1 MTLTRKTLAPVATVM
16 AVILCAFQIY
26 ATGGI
31 GVLEAPV
38 LRAGHLSMILFLAFF
53 WIPPMKSRD
62 PVWVVALDIM
72 LALASMAV
80 LGYIL
85 YDLEGILNH
94 MRYVDEITPAA
105 MAFGTLC
112 MLLVLEATRRLSG
125 WPLVIV
131 AAAFIAYA
139 MFGEYM
145 PVSMR
150 HDPITYD
157 RFIETMFLL
166 TDGIYGISLST
177 ACTMIFA
184 FCMFGAFLEVSTMN
198 SVFMD
203 LSCLLTRKSRGGPA
217 KVAIFASALFGS
229 ISGSAPANVSATG
242 VFTIPLMKRVGY
254 RPAFAGAVEAVASTG
269 GQIMPP
275 VMGAAAFIMADL
287 TGLGYLAVIKAAL
300 LPAVLYYLALWIMI
314 HFEACKYNLGT
325 IPPEDVPDKKS
336 VIRRLYYLLPIGLL
350 ILLLLSGRSVNFAAF
365 GTTLFIVFLGMC
377 AAATR
382 FTPARFLLALKAT
395 ARNAL
400 MVPTCCAC
408 AGIVVGCITATGI
421 GFKFINVLTG
431 LADGHLFI
439 MLLLLMVTSFILGM
453 GMPVPAAYVLTATLA
468 APALLEFGFS
478 LMSSHLFIVYFSAI
492 SAITPPVAVA
502 AYAAAGISEGNP
514 NSTGAEAVK
523 LSVAA
528 YLVPFVFMYRP
539 ALILD
544 GSAPEI
550 IYAALVSF
558 LGIFSF
564 AGGLEGW
571 LCGRLGRRARLLL
584 IAAGMVFIWPD
595 FRADIAGF
603 VLFGPV
609 LSGQLAA
616 RKREM
621 PGSAGRR

>member
-229 ISGSAPANVSATG
+229 ISGSAPANVYATG

-287 TGLGYLAVIKAAL
+287 TGLGSLAVIKAAL

-382 FTPARFLLALKAT
+382 FTPARFLLALKVT

-400 MVPTCCAC
+400 MVSTCCAC

-421 GFKFINVLTG
+421 GFKFINIITS
-431 LADGHLFI
+431 LADNNLVLMMI
-439 MLLLLMVTSFILGM
+439 VLMLTCIVLGM
-453 GMPVPAAYVLTATLA
+453 GVPTTPAYIIVATLGAPVLIKMGVPVIA
-468 APALLEFGFS
+468 AHMFVF
-478 LMSSHLFIVYFSAI
+478 YYAI
-492 SAITPPVAVA
+492 LSVVTPPVCLA
-502 AYAAAGISEGNP
+502 AFSGAAI
-514 NSTGAEAVK
+514 AEADAMRTGFISMK
-523 LSVAA
+523 LAVVAFI
-528 YLVPFVFMYRP
+528 VPFFFVLQPSLLMQ
-539 ALILD
+539 
-544 GSAPEI
+544 GSAMDVTQAIVTSI
-550 IYAALVSF
+550 IAMYALAGAMQGYLLITANIIERAAL
-558 LGIFSF
+558 LT
-564 AGGLEGW
+564 GGLTMLYPGT
-571 LCGRLGRRARLLL
+571 LTDLVGLGCL
-584 IAAGMVFIWPD
+584 IG
-595 FRADIAGF
+595 
-603 VLFGPV
+603 VLA
-609 LSGQLAA
+609 LQLAR
-616 RKREM
+616 RKF
-621 PGSAGRR
+621 AHTATV

>member
-1 MTLTRKTLAPVATVM
+1 MTLTRKTLAPVATIM

-229 ISGSAPANVSATG
+229 ISGSAPANVYATG

-382 FTPARFLLALKAT
+382 FTPARFLLALKVT

-400 MVPTCCAC
+400 MVSTCCAC

-421 GFKFINVLTG
+421 GFKFINIITS
-431 LADGHLFI
+431 LADNNLVLMMI
-439 MLLLLMVTSFILGM
+439 VLMLTCIVLGM
-453 GMPVPAAYVLTATLA
+453 GVPTTPAYIIVATLGAPVLIKMGVPVIA
-468 APALLEFGFS
+468 AHMFVF
-478 LMSSHLFIVYFSAI
+478 YYAI
-492 SAITPPVAVA
+492 LSVVTPPVCLA
-502 AYAAAGISEGNP
+502 AFSGAAI
-514 NSTGAEAVK
+514 AEADAMRTGFISMK
-523 LSVAA
+523 LAVVAFI
-528 YLVPFVFMYRP
+528 VPFFFVLQPSLLMQ
-539 ALILD
+539 
-544 GSAPEI
+544 GSAMDVTQAIVTSI
-550 IYAALVSF
+550 IAMYALAGAMQGYLLITANIIERAAL
-558 LGIFSF
+558 LT
-564 AGGLEGW
+564 GGLTMLYPGT
-571 LCGRLGRRARLLL
+571 LTDLVGLGCL
-584 IAAGMVFIWPD
+584 IG
-595 FRADIAGF
+595 
-603 VLFGPV
+603 VLA
-609 LSGQLAA
+609 LQLAR
-616 RKREM
+616 RKF
-621 PGSAGRR
+621 AHTATV

>member
-105 MAFGTLC
+105 MAFWTLC

-229 ISGSAPANVSATG
+229 ISGSAPANVYATG

-382 FTPARFLLALKAT
+382 FTPARFLLALKVT

-400 MVPTCCAC
+400 MVSTCCAC

-421 GFKFINVLTG
+421 GFKFINIITS
-431 LADGHLFI
+431 LADNNLVLMMI
-439 MLLLLMVTSFILGM
+439 VLMLTCIVLGM
-453 GMPVPAAYVLTATLA
+453 GVPTTPAYIIVATLGAPVLIKMGVPVIA
-468 APALLEFGFS
+468 AHMFVF
-478 LMSSHLFIVYFSAI
+478 YYAI
-492 SAITPPVAVA
+492 LSVVTPPVCLA
-502 AYAAAGISEGNP
+502 AFSGAAI
-514 NSTGAEAVK
+514 AEADAMRTGFISMK
-523 LSVAA
+523 LAVVAFI
-528 YLVPFVFMYRP
+528 VPFFFVLQPSLLMQ
-539 ALILD
+539 
-544 GSAPEI
+544 GSAMDVTQAIVTSI
-550 IYAALVSF
+550 IAMYALAGAMQGYLLITANIIERAAL
-558 LGIFSF
+558 LT
-564 AGGLEGW
+564 GGLTMLYPGT
-571 LCGRLGRRARLLL
+571 LTDLVGLGCL
-584 IAAGMVFIWPD
+584 IG
-595 FRADIAGF
+595 
-603 VLFGPV
+603 VLA
-609 LSGQLAA
+609 LQLAR
-616 RKREM
+616 RKF
-621 PGSAGRR
+621 AHTATV

>member
-1 MTLTRKTLAPVATVM
+1 MTLTRKTLAPAATIM

-38 LRAGHLSMILFLAFF
+38 LRAGHLSMILFLAFL

-62 PVWVVALDIM
+62 PAWVVVLDIM
-72 LALASMAV
+72 LALAAMAV

-85 YDLEGILNH
+85 YDLEAILNH
-94 MRYVDEITPAA
+94 MRYVDEISPVA

-131 AAAFIAYA
+131 ATSFIAYA

-145 PVSMR
+145 PISMR

-198 SVFMD
+198 SVFME
-203 LSCLLTRKSRGGPA
+203 LSCLFTRKSRGGPA
-217 KVAIFASALFGS
+217 KVSIFASALFGS
-229 ISGSAPANVSATG
+229 ISGSAPANVYATG

-254 RPAFAGAVEAVASTG
+254 RPAFAGAVEATASTG

-287 TGLGYLAVIKAAL
+287 TGQGYLAVIKAAL

-365 GTTLFIVFLGMC
+365 GTTLFIVLLGMC

-382 FTPARFLLALKAT
+382 FTPARFLLALKVT

-400 MVPTCCAC
+400 MVSTCCAC

-421 GFKFINVLTG
+421 GFKFINIITS
-431 LADGHLFI
+431 LADNNLV
-439 MLLLLMVTSFILGM
+439 LMMIVLMMTCIVLGM
-453 GMPVPAAYVLTATLA
+453 GVPTTPAYIIVATLGAPVLVKMGVPVIA
-468 APALLEFGFS
+468 AHMFVF
-478 LMSSHLFIVYFSAI
+478 YYAI
-492 SAITPPVAVA
+492 LSVVTPPVCLA
-502 AYAAAGISEGNP
+502 AFSGAAI
-514 NSTGAEAVK
+514 AEADAMRTGFIAMK
-523 LSVAA
+523 LAVVAFI
-528 YLVPFVFMYRP
+528 VPFFFVLQPSLLMQ
-539 ALILD
+539 
-544 GSAPEI
+544 GSAMDVTQACVTSI
-550 IYAALVSF
+550 IAMYALAGSMQGYLLITANIIERAV
-558 LGIFSF
+558 LLT
-564 AGGLEGW
+564 GGLTMLYPGTITD
-571 LCGRLGRRARLLL
+571 LVGLGCL
-584 IAAGMVFIWPD
+584 IG
-595 FRADIAGF
+595 
-603 VLFGPV
+603 VLA
-609 LSGQLAA
+609 LQLAR
-616 RKREM
+616 RKL
-621 PGSAGRR
+621 AHTAAV

>member
-157 RFIETMFLL
+157 RFTETMFLL

-229 ISGSAPANVSATG
+229 ISGSAPANVYATG

-382 FTPARFLLALKAT
+382 FTPARFLLALKVT

-400 MVPTCCAC
+400 MVSTCCAC

-421 GFKFINVLTG
+421 GFKFINIITS
-431 LADGHLFI
+431 LADNNLVLMMI
-439 MLLLLMVTSFILGM
+439 VLMLTCIVLGM
-453 GMPVPAAYVLTATLA
+453 GVPTTPAYIIVATLGAPVLIKMGVPVIA
-468 APALLEFGFS
+468 AHMFVF
-478 LMSSHLFIVYFSAI
+478 YYAI
-492 SAITPPVAVA
+492 LSVVTPPVCLA
-502 AYAAAGISEGNP
+502 AFSGAAI
-514 NSTGAEAVK
+514 AEADAMRTGFISMK
-523 LSVAA
+523 LAVVAFI
-528 YLVPFVFMYRP
+528 VPFFFVLQPSLLMQ
-539 ALILD
+539 
-544 GSAPEI
+544 GSAMDVTQAIVTSI
-550 IYAALVSF
+550 IAMYALAGAMQGYLLITANIIERAAL
-558 LGIFSF
+558 LT
-564 AGGLEGW
+564 GGLTMLYPGT
-571 LCGRLGRRARLLL
+571 LTDLVGLGCL
-584 IAAGMVFIWPD
+584 IG
-595 FRADIAGF
+595 
-603 VLFGPV
+603 VLA
-609 LSGQLAA
+609 LQLAR
-616 RKREM
+616 RKF
-621 PGSAGRR
+621 AHTATV

>member
-1 MTLTRKTLAPVATVM
+1 
-16 AVILCAFQIY
+16 
-26 ATGGI
+26 
-31 GVLEAPV
+31 
-38 LRAGHLSMILFLAFF
+38 
-53 WIPPMKSRD
+53 MKSRD

-229 ISGSAPANVSATG
+229 ISGSAPANVYATG

-382 FTPARFLLALKAT
+382 FTPARFLLALKVT

-400 MVPTCCAC
+400 MVSTCCAC

-421 GFKFINVLTG
+421 GFKFINIITS
-431 LADGHLFI
+431 LADNNLVLMMI
-439 MLLLLMVTSFILGM
+439 VLMLTCIVLGM
-453 GMPVPAAYVLTATLA
+453 GVPTTPAYIIVATLGAPVLIKMGVPVIA
-468 APALLEFGFS
+468 AHMFVF
-478 LMSSHLFIVYFSAI
+478 YYAI
-492 SAITPPVAVA
+492 LSVVTPPVCLA
-502 AYAAAGISEGNP
+502 AFSGAAI
-514 NSTGAEAVK
+514 AEADAMRTGFISMK
-523 LSVAA
+523 LAVVAFI
-528 YLVPFVFMYRP
+528 VPFFFVLQPSLLMQ
-539 ALILD
+539 
-544 GSAPEI
+544 GSAMDVTQAIVTSI
-550 IYAALVSF
+550 IAMYALAGAMQGYLLITANIIERAAL
-558 LGIFSF
+558 LT
-564 AGGLEGW
+564 GGLTMLYPGT
-571 LCGRLGRRARLLL
+571 LTDLVGLGCL
-584 IAAGMVFIWPD
+584 IG
-595 FRADIAGF
+595 
-603 VLFGPV
+603 VLA
-609 LSGQLAA
+609 LQLAR
-616 RKREM
+616 RKF
-621 PGSAGRR
+621 AHTATV

>member
-229 ISGSAPANVSATG
+229 ISGSAPANVYATG

-382 FTPARFLLALKAT
+382 FTPARFLLALQVT

-400 MVPTCCAC
+400 MVSTCCAC

-421 GFKFINVLTG
+421 GFKFINIITS
-431 LADGHLFI
+431 LADNNLVLMMI
-439 MLLLLMVTSFILGM
+439 VLMLTCIVLGM
-453 GMPVPAAYVLTATLA
+453 GVPTTPAYIIVATLGAPVLIKMGVPVIA
-468 APALLEFGFS
+468 AHMFVF
-478 LMSSHLFIVYFSAI
+478 YYAI
-492 SAITPPVAVA
+492 LSVVTPPVCLA
-502 AYAAAGISEGNP
+502 AFSGAAI
-514 NSTGAEAVK
+514 AEADAMRTGFISMK
-523 LSVAA
+523 LAVVAFI
-528 YLVPFVFMYRP
+528 VPFCFVLQPSLLMQ
-539 ALILD
+539 
-544 GSAPEI
+544 GSAMDVTQAIVTSI
-550 IYAALVSF
+550 IAMYALAGAMQGYLLITANIIERAAL
-558 LGIFSF
+558 LT
-564 AGGLEGW
+564 GGLTMLYPGT
-571 LCGRLGRRARLLL
+571 LTDLVGLGCL
-584 IAAGMVFIWPD
+584 IG
-595 FRADIAGF
+595 
-603 VLFGPV
+603 VLA
-609 LSGQLAA
+609 LQLAR
-616 RKREM
+616 RKF
-621 PGSAGRR
+621 AHTATV

>member
-229 ISGSAPANVSATG
+229 ISGSAPANVYATG

-382 FTPARFLLALKAT
+382 FTPARFLLALKVT

-400 MVPTCCAC
+400 MVSTCCAC

-421 GFKFINVLTG
+421 GFKFINIITS
-431 LADGHLFI
+431 LADNNLVLMMI
-439 MLLLLMVTSFILGM
+439 VLMLTCIVLGM
-453 GMPVPAAYVLTATLA
+453 GVPTTPAYIIVATLGAPVLIKMGVPVIA
-468 APALLEFGFS
+468 AHMFVF
-478 LMSSHLFIVYFSAI
+478 YYAI
-492 SAITPPVAVA
+492 LSVVTPPVCLA
-502 AYAAAGISEGNP
+502 AFSGAAI
-514 NSTGAEAVK
+514 AEADAMRTGFISMK
-523 LSVAA
+523 LAVVAFI
-528 YLVPFVFMYRP
+528 VPFFFVLQPSLLMQ
-539 ALILD
+539 
-544 GSAPEI
+544 GSAMDVTQAIVTSI
-550 IYAALVSF
+550 IAMYALAGAMQGYLLITANIIERAAL
-558 LGIFSF
+558 LT
-564 AGGLEGW
+564 GGLTMLYPGT
-571 LCGRLGRRARLLL
+571 LTDLVGLGCL
-584 IAAGMVFIWPD
+584 IG
-595 FRADIAGF
+595 
-603 VLFGPV
+603 VLA
-609 LSGQLAA
+609 LQLAR
-616 RKREM
+616 RKF
-621 PGSAGRR
+621 AHTATV

>member
-229 ISGSAPANVSATG
+229 VSGSAPGNEYGTG
-242 VFTIPLMKRVGY
+242 IFTIPLMKRVGY

-382 FTPARFLLALKAT
+382 FTPARFLLALKVT

-400 MVPTCCAC
+400 MVSTCCAC

-421 GFKFINVLTG
+421 GFKFINIITS
-431 LADGHLFI
+431 LADNNLVLMMI
-439 MLLLLMVTSFILGM
+439 VLMLTCIVLGM
-453 GMPVPAAYVLTATLA
+453 GVPTTPAYIIVATLGAPVLIKMGVPVIA
-468 APALLEFGFS
+468 AHMFVF
-478 LMSSHLFIVYFSAI
+478 YYAI
-492 SAITPPVAVA
+492 LSVVTPPVCLA
-502 AYAAAGISEGNP
+502 AFSGAAI
-514 NSTGAEAVK
+514 AEADAMRTGFISMK
-523 LSVAA
+523 LAVVAFI
-528 YLVPFVFMYRP
+528 VPFFFVLQPSLLMQ
-539 ALILD
+539 
-544 GSAPEI
+544 GSAMDVTQAIVTSI
-550 IYAALVSF
+550 IAMYALAGAMQGYLLITANIIERAAL
-558 LGIFSF
+558 LT
-564 AGGLEGW
+564 GGLTMLYPGT
-571 LCGRLGRRARLLL
+571 LTDLVGLGCL
-584 IAAGMVFIWPD
+584 IG
-595 FRADIAGF
+595 
-603 VLFGPV
+603 VLA
-609 LSGQLAA
+609 LQLAR
-616 RKREM
+616 RKF
-621 PGSAGRR
+621 AHTATV

>member
-1 MTLTRKTLAPVATVM
+1 MTLTRKTLAPAATIM

-38 LRAGHLSMILFLAFF
+38 LRAGHLSMILFLAFL

-62 PVWVVALDIM
+62 PAWVVVLDIM
-72 LALASMAV
+72 LALAAMAV

-85 YDLEGILNH
+85 YDLEAILNH
-94 MRYVDEITPAA
+94 MRYVDEISPVA

-131 AAAFIAYA
+131 ATSFIAYA

-145 PVSMR
+145 PISMR

-198 SVFMD
+198 TVFME
-203 LSCLLTRKSRGGPA
+203 LSCLFTRKSRGGPA
-217 KVAIFASALFGS
+217 KVSIFASALFGS
-229 ISGSAPANVSATG
+229 ISGSAPANVYATG

-254 RPAFAGAVEAVASTG
+254 RPAFAGAVEATASTG

-287 TGLGYLAVIKAAL
+287 TSQGYLAVIKAAL

-365 GTTLFIVFLGMC
+365 GTTLFIVLLGMC
-377 AAATR
+377 ASATR
-382 FTPARFLLALKAT
+382 FTPARFLLALKVT

-400 MVPTCCAC
+400 MVSTCCAC

-421 GFKFINVLTG
+421 GFKFINIITS
-431 LADGHLFI
+431 LADNNLV
-439 MLLLLMVTSFILGM
+439 LMMIVLMMTCIVLGM
-453 GMPVPAAYVLTATLA
+453 GVPTTPAYIIVATLGAPVLVKMGVPVIA
-468 APALLEFGFS
+468 AHMFVF
-478 LMSSHLFIVYFSAI
+478 YYAI
-492 SAITPPVAVA
+492 LSVVTPPVCLA
-502 AYAAAGISEGNP
+502 AFSGAAI
-514 NSTGAEAVK
+514 AEADAMRTGFIAMK
-523 LSVAA
+523 LAVVAFI
-528 YLVPFVFMYRP
+528 VPFFFVLQPSLLMQ
-539 ALILD
+539 
-544 GSAPEI
+544 GSAMDVTQACVTSI
-550 IYAALVSF
+550 IAMYALAGSMQGYLLITANIIERAV
-558 LGIFSF
+558 LLT
-564 AGGLEGW
+564 GGLTMLYPGTMTD
-571 LCGRLGRRARLLL
+571 LVGLGCL
-584 IAAGMVFIWPD
+584 IG
-595 FRADIAGF
+595 
-603 VLFGPV
+603 VLA
-609 LSGQLAA
+609 LQLAR
-616 RKREM
+616 RKL
-621 PGSAGRR
+621 AHTAAV

>member
-229 ISGSAPANVSATG
+229 ISGSAPANVYATG

-382 FTPARFLLALKAT
+382 FTPARFLLALKVT

-400 MVPTCCAC
+400 MVSTCCAC

-421 GFKFINVLTG
+421 GFKFINIITS
-431 LADGHLFI
+431 LADNNLVLMMI
-439 MLLLLMVTSFILGM
+439 VLMLTCIVLGM
-453 GMPVPAAYVLTATLA
+453 GVPTTPAYIIVATLGAPVLIKMGVPVIA
-468 APALLEFGFS
+468 AHMFVF
-478 LMSSHLFIVYFSAI
+478 YYAI
-492 SAITPPVAVA
+492 LSVVTPPVCLA
-502 AYAAAGISEGNP
+502 AFSGAAI
-514 NSTGAEAVK
+514 AEADAMRTGFISMK
-523 LSVAA
+523 LAVVAFI
-528 YLVPFVFMYRP
+528 VPFFFVLQPSLLMQ
-539 ALILD
+539 
-544 GSAPEI
+544 GSAMDVTQAIVTSI
-550 IYAALVSF
+550 IAMYALAGAMQGYLLISANIIERAAL
-558 LGIFSF
+558 LT
-564 AGGLEGW
+564 GGLTMLYPGT
-571 LCGRLGRRARLLL
+571 LTDLVGLGCL
-584 IAAGMVFIWPD
+584 IG
-595 FRADIAGF
+595 
-603 VLFGPV
+603 VLA
-609 LSGQLAA
+609 LQLAR
-616 RKREM
+616 RKF
-621 PGSAGRR
+621 AHTATV

>member
-1 MTLTRKTLAPVATVM
+1 MTLTRKTLAPAATIM

-38 LRAGHLSMILFLAFF
+38 LRAGHLSMILFLAFL

-62 PVWVVALDIM
+62 PAWVVVLDIM
-72 LALASMAV
+72 LALAAMAV

-85 YDLEGILNH
+85 YDLEAILNH
-94 MRYVDEITPAA
+94 MRYVDEISPVA

-131 AAAFIAYA
+131 ATSFIAYA

-145 PVSMR
+145 PISMR

-198 SVFMD
+198 SVFME
-203 LSCLLTRKSRGGPA
+203 LSCLFTRKSRGGPA
-217 KVAIFASALFGS
+217 KVSIFASALFGS
-229 ISGSAPANVSATG
+229 ISGSAPANVYATG

-254 RPAFAGAVEAVASTG
+254 RPAFAGAVEATASTG

-287 TGLGYLAVIKAAL
+287 TGQGYLAVIKAAL

-365 GTTLFIVFLGMC
+365 GTTLFIVLLGMC

-382 FTPARFLLALKAT
+382 FTPARFLLALKVT

-400 MVPTCCAC
+400 MVSTCCAC

-421 GFKFINVLTG
+421 GFKFINIITS
-431 LADGHLFI
+431 LADNNLV
-439 MLLLLMVTSFILGM
+439 LMMIVLMMTCIVLGM
-453 GMPVPAAYVLTATLA
+453 GVPTTPAYIIVATLGAPVLVKMGVPVIA
-468 APALLEFGFS
+468 AHMFVF
-478 LMSSHLFIVYFSAI
+478 YYAI
-492 SAITPPVAVA
+492 LSVVTPPVCLVA
-502 AYAAAGISEGNP
+502 FSGAAI
-514 NSTGAEAVK
+514 AEADAMRTGFIAMK
-523 LSVAA
+523 LAVVAFI
-528 YLVPFVFMYRP
+528 VPFFFVLQPSLLMQ
-539 ALILD
+539 
-544 GSAPEI
+544 GSAMDVTQACVTSI
-550 IYAALVSF
+550 IAMYALAGSMQGYLLITANIIERAV
-558 LGIFSF
+558 LLT
-564 AGGLEGW
+564 GGLTMLYPGTMTD
-571 LCGRLGRRARLLL
+571 LVGLGCL
-584 IAAGMVFIWPD
+584 IG
-595 FRADIAGF
+595 
-603 VLFGPV
+603 VLA
-609 LSGQLAA
+609 LQLAR
-616 RKREM
+616 RKL
-621 PGSAGRR
+621 AHTAAV

>member
-1 MTLTRKTLAPVATVM
+1 MTLTRKTLAPAATIM

-38 LRAGHLSMILFLAFF
+38 LRAGHLSMILFLAFL

-62 PVWVVALDIM
+62 PAWVVVLDIM
-72 LALASMAV
+72 LALAAMAV

-85 YDLEGILNH
+85 YDLEAILNH
-94 MRYVDEITPAA
+94 MRYVDEISPVA

-131 AAAFIAYA
+131 ATSFIAYA

-145 PVSMR
+145 PISMR

-198 SVFMD
+198 SVFME
-203 LSCLLTRKSRGGPA
+203 LSCLFTRKSRGGPA
-217 KVAIFASALFGS
+217 KVSIFASALFGS
-229 ISGSAPANVSATG
+229 ISGSAPANVYATG

-254 RPAFAGAVEAVASTG
+254 RPAFAGAVEATASTG

-287 TGLGYLAVIKAAL
+287 TGQGYLAVIKAAL

-365 GTTLFIVFLGMC
+365 GTTLFIVLLGMC

-382 FTPARFLLALKAT
+382 FTPARFLLALKVT

-400 MVPTCCAC
+400 MVSTCCAC

-421 GFKFINVLTG
+421 GFKFINIITS
-431 LADGHLFI
+431 LADNNLV
-439 MLLLLMVTSFILGM
+439 LMMIVLMMTCIVLGM
-453 GMPVPAAYVLTATLA
+453 GVPTTPAYIIVATLGAPVLVKMGVPVIA
-468 APALLEFGFS
+468 AHMFVF
-478 LMSSHLFIVYFSAI
+478 YYAI
-492 SAITPPVAVA
+492 LSVVTPPVCLA
-502 AYAAAGISEGNP
+502 AFSGAAI
-514 NSTGAEAVK
+514 AEADAMCTGFIAMK
-523 LSVAA
+523 LAVVAFI
-528 YLVPFVFMYRP
+528 VPFFFVLQPSLLMQ
-539 ALILD
+539 
-544 GSAPEI
+544 GSAMDVTQACVTSI
-550 IYAALVSF
+550 IAMYALAGSMQGYLLITANIIERAV
-558 LGIFSF
+558 LLT
-564 AGGLEGW
+564 GGLTMLYPGTITD
-571 LCGRLGRRARLLL
+571 LVGLGCL
-584 IAAGMVFIWPD
+584 IG
-595 FRADIAGF
+595 
-603 VLFGPV
+603 VLA
-609 LSGQLAA
+609 LQLAR
-616 RKREM
+616 RKL
-621 PGSAGRR
+621 AHTAAV

>member
-1 MTLTRKTLAPVATVM
+1 MTLTRKTLAPAATIM

-38 LRAGHLSMILFLAFF
+38 LRAGHLSMILFLAFL

-62 PVWVVALDIM
+62 PAWVVVLDIM
-72 LALASMAV
+72 LALAAMAV

-85 YDLEGILNH
+85 YDLEAILNH
-94 MRYVDEITPAA
+94 MRYVDEISPVA

-131 AAAFIAYA
+131 ATSFIAYA

-145 PVSMR
+145 PISMR

-198 SVFMD
+198 SVFME
-203 LSCLLTRKSRGGPA
+203 LSCLFTRKSRGGPA
-217 KVAIFASALFGS
+217 KVSIFASALFGS
-229 ISGSAPANVSATG
+229 ISGSAPANVYATG

-254 RPAFAGAVEAVASTG
+254 RPAFAGAVEATASTG

-287 TGLGYLAVIKAAL
+287 TGQGYLAVIKAAL

-365 GTTLFIVFLGMC
+365 GTTLFIVLLGMC

-382 FTPARFLLALKAT
+382 FTPARFLLALKVT

-400 MVPTCCAC
+400 MVSTCCAC

-421 GFKFINVLTG
+421 GFKFINIITS
-431 LADGHLFI
+431 LADNNLV
-439 MLLLLMVTSFILGM
+439 LMMIVLMMTCIVLGM
-453 GMPVPAAYVLTATLA
+453 GVPTTPAYIIVATLGAPVLVKMGVPVIA
-468 APALLEFGFS
+468 AHMFVF
-478 LMSSHLFIVYFSAI
+478 YYAI
-492 SAITPPVAVA
+492 LSVVTPPVCLA
-502 AYAAAGISEGNP
+502 AFSGAAI
-514 NSTGAEAVK
+514 AEADAMRTGFIAMK
-523 LSVAA
+523 LAVVAFI
-528 YLVPFVFMYRP
+528 VPFFFVLQPSLLMQ
-539 ALILD
+539 
-544 GSAPEI
+544 GSAMDVTQACVTSI
-550 IYAALVSF
+550 IAMYALAGSMQGYLLITANIIERAV
-558 LGIFSF
+558 LLT
-564 AGGLEGW
+564 GGLTMLYPGTMTD
-571 LCGRLGRRARLLL
+571 LVGLGCL
-584 IAAGMVFIWPD
+584 IG
-595 FRADIAGF
+595 
-603 VLFGPV
+603 VLA
-609 LSGQLAA
+609 LQLAR
-616 RKREM
+616 RKL
-621 PGSAGRR
+621 AHTAAV

>member
-1 MTLTRKTLAPVATVM
+1 MTLTRKTLAPAATIM

-38 LRAGHLSMILFLAFF
+38 LRAGHLSMILFLAFL

-62 PVWVVALDIM
+62 PAWVVVLDIM
-72 LALASMAV
+72 LALAAMAV

-85 YDLEGILNH
+85 YDLEAILNH
-94 MRYVDEITPAA
+94 MRYVDEISPVA

-131 AAAFIAYA
+131 ATSFIAYA

-145 PVSMR
+145 PISMR

-198 SVFMD
+198 SVFME
-203 LSCLLTRKSRGGPA
+203 LSCLFTRKSRGGPA
-217 KVAIFASALFGS
+217 KVSIFASALFGS
-229 ISGSAPANVSATG
+229 ISGSAPANVYATG

-254 RPAFAGAVEAVASTG
+254 RPAFAGAVEATASTG

-287 TGLGYLAVIKAAL
+287 TGQGYLAVIKAAL

-365 GTTLFIVFLGMC
+365 GTTLFIVLLGMC

-382 FTPARFLLALKAT
+382 FTPARFLLALKVT

-400 MVPTCCAC
+400 MVSTWCAC

-421 GFKFINVLTG
+421 GFKFINIITS
-431 LADGHLFI
+431 LADNNLV
-439 MLLLLMVTSFILGM
+439 LMMIVLMMTCIVLGM
-453 GMPVPAAYVLTATLA
+453 GVPTTPAYIIVATLGAPVLVKMGVPVIA
-468 APALLEFGFS
+468 AHMFVF
-478 LMSSHLFIVYFSAI
+478 YYAI
-492 SAITPPVAVA
+492 LSVVTPPVCLA
-502 AYAAAGISEGNP
+502 AFSGAAI
-514 NSTGAEAVK
+514 AEADAMRTGFIAMK
-523 LSVAA
+523 LAVVAFI
-528 YLVPFVFMYRP
+528 VPFFFVLQPSLLMQ
-539 ALILD
+539 
-544 GSAPEI
+544 GSAMDVTQACVTSI
-550 IYAALVSF
+550 IAMYALAGSMQGYLLITANIIERAV
-558 LGIFSF
+558 LLT
-564 AGGLEGW
+564 GGLTMLYPGTITD
-571 LCGRLGRRARLLL
+571 LVGLGCL
-584 IAAGMVFIWPD
+584 IG
-595 FRADIAGF
+595 
-603 VLFGPV
+603 VLA
-609 LSGQLAA
+609 LQLAR
-616 RKREM
+616 RKL
-621 PGSAGRR
+621 AHTAAV

>member
-1 MTLTRKTLAPVATVM
+1 MTLTRKTLAPAATIM

-38 LRAGHLSMILFLAFF
+38 LRAGHLSMILFLAFL

-62 PVWVVALDIM
+62 PAWVVVLDIM
-72 LALASMAV
+72 LALAAMAV

-85 YDLEGILNH
+85 YDLEAILNH
-94 MRYVDEITPAA
+94 MRYVDEISPVA

-131 AAAFIAYA
+131 ATSFIAYA

-145 PVSMR
+145 PISMR

-184 FCMFGAFLEVSTMN
+184 FCMFGALLEVSTMN
-198 SVFMD
+198 SVFME
-203 LSCLLTRKSRGGPA
+203 LSCLFTRKSRGGPA
-217 KVAIFASALFGS
+217 KVSIFASALFGS
-229 ISGSAPANVSATG
+229 ISGSAPANVYATG

-254 RPAFAGAVEAVASTG
+254 RPAFAGAVEATASTG

-287 TGLGYLAVIKAAL
+287 TGQGYLAVIKAAL

-365 GTTLFIVFLGMC
+365 GTTLFIVLLGMC

-382 FTPARFLLALKAT
+382 FTPARFLLALKVT

-400 MVPTCCAC
+400 MVSTCCAC

-421 GFKFINVLTG
+421 GFKFINIITS
-431 LADGHLFI
+431 LADNNLV
-439 MLLLLMVTSFILGM
+439 LMMIVLMMTCIVLGM
-453 GMPVPAAYVLTATLA
+453 GVPTTPAYIIVATLGAPVLVKMGVPVIA
-468 APALLEFGFS
+468 AHMFVF
-478 LMSSHLFIVYFSAI
+478 YYAI
-492 SAITPPVAVA
+492 LSVVTPPVCLA
-502 AYAAAGISEGNP
+502 AFSGAAI
-514 NSTGAEAVK
+514 AEADAMRTGFIAMK
-523 LSVAA
+523 LAVVAFI
-528 YLVPFVFMYRP
+528 VPFFFVLQPSLLMQ
-539 ALILD
+539 
-544 GSAPEI
+544 GSAMDVTQACVTSI
-550 IYAALVSF
+550 IAMYALAGSMQGYLLITANIIERAV
-558 LGIFSF
+558 LLT
-564 AGGLEGW
+564 GGLTMLYPGTITD
-571 LCGRLGRRARLLL
+571 LVGLGCL
-584 IAAGMVFIWPD
+584 IG
-595 FRADIAGF
+595 
-603 VLFGPV
+603 VLA
-609 LSGQLAA
+609 LQLAR
-616 RKREM
+616 RKL
-621 PGSAGRR
+621 AHTAAV

>member
-229 ISGSAPANVSATG
+229 ISGSAPANVYATG

-382 FTPARFLLALKAT
+382 FTPARFLLALKVT

-400 MVPTCCAC
+400 MVSTCCAC

-421 GFKFINVLTG
+421 GFKFINIITS
-431 LADGHLFI
+431 LADNNLVLMMI
-439 MLLLLMVTSFILGM
+439 VLMLTCIVLGM
-453 GMPVPAAYVLTATLA
+453 GVPTTPAYIIVATLGAPVLIKMGVPVIA
-468 APALLEFGFS
+468 AHMFVF
-478 LMSSHLFIVYFSAI
+478 YYAI
-492 SAITPPVAVA
+492 LSVITPPVCMASFAGAAIAEADAMKTGFVSVKLGIVAFIIPFMFVYQPALLLQGNTPDVAVA
-502 AYAAAGISEGNP
+502 CVTAVIGVIGLAMGMQGWMLTNCAPWERVLLIVGGLTLIYPGSMTDALGIALIVLAGISQ
-514 NSTGAEAVK
+514 
-523 LSVAA
+523 AA
-528 YLVPFVFMYRP
+528 K
-539 ALILD
+539 
-544 GSAPEI
+544 
-550 IYAALVSF
+550 
-558 LGIFSF
+558 
-564 AGGLEGW
+564 
-571 LCGRLGRRARLLL
+571 
-584 IAAGMVFIWPD
+584 
-595 FRADIAGF
+595 
-603 VLFGPV
+603 
-609 LSGQLAA
+609 
-616 RKREM
+616 RKAQRSEV
-621 PGSAGRR
+621 

>member
-229 ISGSAPANVSATG
+229 ISGSAPANVYATG

-382 FTPARFLLALKAT
+382 FTPARFLLALKVT

-400 MVPTCCAC
+400 MVSTCCAC

-421 GFKFINVLTG
+421 GFKFINIITS
-431 LADGHLFI
+431 LADNNLVLMMI
-439 MLLLLMVTSFILGM
+439 VLMLTCIVLGM
-453 GMPVPAAYVLTATLA
+453 GVPTTPAYIIVATLGAPVLIKMGVPVIA
-468 APALLEFGFS
+468 AHMFVF
-478 LMSSHLFIVYFSAI
+478 YYAI
-492 SAITPPVAVA
+492 LSVVTPPVCLAAFSGAAIAEADAMRTGFISMKLAVVA
-502 AYAAAGISEGNP
+502 FIVPFFFVLHRHVRSGRSHAGLSADHGQHHRACGPADRRPDHALSGNP
-514 NSTGAEAVK
+514 DRPCRPG
-523 LSVAA
+523 LS
-528 YLVPFVFMYRP
+528 
-539 ALILD
+539 D
-544 GSAPEI
+544 
-550 IYAALVSF
+550 
-558 LGIFSF
+558 
-564 AGGLEGW
+564 
-571 LCGRLGRRARLLL
+571 RRAGSSACPQKICPYRNRITSFRL
-584 IAAGMVFIWPD
+584 
-595 FRADIAGF
+595 RNH
-603 VLFGPV
+603 
-609 LSGQLAA
+609 
-616 RKREM
+616 KRSL
-621 PGSAGRR
+621 P

>member
-38 LRAGHLSMILFLAFF
+38 LRAGHLSMILFLALF

-229 ISGSAPANVSATG
+229 ISGSAPANVYATG

-382 FTPARFLLALKAT
+382 FTPARFLLALKVT

-400 MVPTCCAC
+400 MVSTCCAC

-421 GFKFINVLTG
+421 GFKFINIITS
-431 LADGHLFI
+431 LADNNLVLMMI
-439 MLLLLMVTSFILGM
+439 VLMLTCIVLGM
-453 GMPVPAAYVLTATLA
+453 GVPTTPAYIIVATLGAPVLIKMGVPVIA
-468 APALLEFGFS
+468 AHMFVF
-478 LMSSHLFIVYFSAI
+478 YYAI
-492 SAITPPVAVA
+492 LSVVTPPVCLA
-502 AYAAAGISEGNP
+502 AFSGAAI
-514 NSTGAEAVK
+514 AEADAMRTGFISMK
-523 LSVAA
+523 LAVVAFI
-528 YLVPFVFMYRP
+528 VPFFFVLQPSLLMQ
-539 ALILD
+539 
-544 GSAPEI
+544 GSAMDVTQAIVTSI
-550 IYAALVSF
+550 IAMYALAGAMQGYLLITANIIERAAL
-558 LGIFSF
+558 LT
-564 AGGLEGW
+564 GGLTMLYPGT
-571 LCGRLGRRARLLL
+571 LTDLVGLGCL
-584 IAAGMVFIWPD
+584 IG
-595 FRADIAGF
+595 
-603 VLFGPV
+603 VLA
-609 LSGQLAA
+609 LQLAR
-616 RKREM
+616 RKF
-621 PGSAGRR
+621 AHTATV

>member
-38 LRAGHLSMILFLAFF
+38 LRAAHLSMILFLAFF

-105 MAFGTLC
+105 LPFWTLC

-229 ISGSAPANVSATG
+229 ISGSAPANVYATG

-382 FTPARFLLALKAT
+382 FTPARILLALKVT

-400 MVPTCCAC
+400 MVSTCCAC

-421 GFKFINVLTG
+421 GFKFINIITS
-431 LADGHLFI
+431 LADNNLVLMMI
-439 MLLLLMVTSFILGM
+439 VLMLTCIVLGM
-453 GMPVPAAYVLTATLA
+453 GVPTTPAYIIVATLGAPVLIKMGVPVIA
-468 APALLEFGFS
+468 AHMFVF
-478 LMSSHLFIVYFSAI
+478 YYAI
-492 SAITPPVAVA
+492 LSVVTPPVCLA
-502 AYAAAGISEGNP
+502 AFSGAAI
-514 NSTGAEAVK
+514 AEADAMRTGFISMK
-523 LSVAA
+523 LAVVAFI
-528 YLVPFVFMYRP
+528 VPFFFVLQPSLLMQ
-539 ALILD
+539 
-544 GSAPEI
+544 GSAMDVTQAIVTSI
-550 IYAALVSF
+550 IAMYALAGAMQGYLLITANIIERAAL
-558 LGIFSF
+558 LT
-564 AGGLEGW
+564 GGLTMLYPGT
-571 LCGRLGRRARLLL
+571 LTDLVGLGCL
-584 IAAGMVFIWPD
+584 IG
-595 FRADIAGF
+595 
-603 VLFGPV
+603 VLA
-609 LSGQLAA
+609 LQLAR
-616 RKREM
+616 RKF
-621 PGSAGRR
+621 AHTATV

>member
-1 MTLTRKTLAPVATVM
+1 MTLTRKTLAPAATIM

-38 LRAGHLSMILFLAFF
+38 LRAGHLSMILFLAFL

-62 PVWVVALDIM
+62 PAWVVVLDIM
-72 LALASMAV
+72 LALAAMAV

-85 YDLEGILNH
+85 YDLEAILNH
-94 MRYVDEITPAA
+94 MRYVDEISPVA

-131 AAAFIAYA
+131 ATSFIAYA

-145 PVSMR
+145 PISMR

-198 SVFMD
+198 SVFMA
-203 LSCLLTRKSRGGPA
+203 LSCLFTRKSRGGPA
-217 KVAIFASALFGS
+217 KVSIFASALFGS
-229 ISGSAPANVSATG
+229 ISGSAPANVYATG

-254 RPAFAGAVEAVASTG
+254 RPAFAGAVEATASTG

-287 TGLGYLAVIKAAL
+287 TGQGYLAVIKAAL

-365 GTTLFIVFLGMC
+365 GTTLFIVLLGMC

-382 FTPARFLLALKAT
+382 FTPARFLLALKVT

-400 MVPTCCAC
+400 MVSTCCAC

-421 GFKFINVLTG
+421 GFKFINIITS
-431 LADGHLFI
+431 LADNNLV
-439 MLLLLMVTSFILGM
+439 LMMIVLMMTCIVLGM
-453 GMPVPAAYVLTATLA
+453 GVPTTPAYIIVATLGAPVLVKMGVPVIA
-468 APALLEFGFS
+468 AHMFVF
-478 LMSSHLFIVYFSAI
+478 YYAI
-492 SAITPPVAVA
+492 LSVVTPPVCLA
-502 AYAAAGISEGNP
+502 AFSGAAI
-514 NSTGAEAVK
+514 AEADAMRTGFIAMK
-523 LSVAA
+523 LAVVAFI
-528 YLVPFVFMYRP
+528 VPFFFVLQPSLLMQ
-539 ALILD
+539 
-544 GSAPEI
+544 GSAMDVTQACVTSI
-550 IYAALVSF
+550 IAMYALAGSMQGYLLITANIIERAV
-558 LGIFSF
+558 LLT
-564 AGGLEGW
+564 GGLTMLYPGTITD
-571 LCGRLGRRARLLL
+571 LVGLGCL
-584 IAAGMVFIWPD
+584 IG
-595 FRADIAGF
+595 
-603 VLFGPV
+603 VLA
-609 LSGQLAA
+609 LQLAR
-616 RKREM
+616 RKL
-621 PGSAGRR
+621 AHTAAV